1 MTTGHHCIKIRLFNQ
16 ITIILLLVL
25 TVSWSQSENIVSAQN
40 NDQLT
45 VTFIDVGQ
53 GDSSLLSTNGGID
66 ILIDGGPK
74 SSAKPALTYLNDNG
88 VTQLDVM
95 VISHLDA
102 DHIGGLVDVLK
113 SSIDV
118 DMVIYSGNTI
128 CTTNICQ
135 SLWEELNNRGLTP
148 TAVAAGDTYQWG
160 TISSTIINPG
170 STLTGDQ
177 NKDSVVMYV
186 DFGATNILYT
196 GDITETIE
204 KDLVNQGFL
213 HSTDIL
219 KVAHHGSKDSTCIE
233 FLTATTPSIAVIS
246 VGENNTYGH
255 PGAET
260 LQRLNDFGAIIYRTD
275 LDGDVVFHYNESDSD
290 VTDQYQYIPLFRHY
304 VGSSQTPD
312 PMPGENVQCST
323 FGDVEICASVSDASP
338 TQNSDVTVYGRLVVN
353 GVPQSGKGMQT
364 AWHYKSTTS
373 HCDSGITDSGGLAD
387 CTRSIGRAS
396 IGYEVIIDVT
406 IGGYSVT
413 TSFTPVD

>member
-1 MTTGHHCIKIRLFNQ
+1 MVNRHHKKTIRSFTQIIIVLF
-16 ITIILLLVL
+16 LVF
-25 TVSWSQSENIVSAQN
+25 TVSHTPRDVIVSAQAS
-40 NDQLT
+40 DQLK

-53 GDSSLLSTNGGID
+53 GDSSLLSTSSGTD
-66 ILIDGGPK
+66 ILIDGGPIT
-74 SSAKPALTYLNDNG
+74 STKPALKYLNDNG

-118 DMVIYSGNTI
+118 DTVIYSGNTI

-148 TAVAAGDTYQWG
+148 TAVAAGDAYQWG
-160 TISSTIINPG
+160 AISSTIINPG
-170 STLTGDQ
+170 PTLTGDQ

-196 GDITETIE
+196 GDITDTVE
-204 KDLVNQGFL
+204 KDLVNQGYL

-219 KVAHHGSKDSTCIE
+219 KVAHHGSKDSTCTE

-246 VGENNTYGH
+246 VGENNSYGH

-260 LQRLNDFGAIIYRTD
+260 LQRLTDVGATIYRTD
-275 LDGDVVFHYNESDSD
+275 LDGDVVFTFDESGSE
-290 VTDQYQYIPLFRHY
+290 VMDQYQYLPLFRY
-304 VGSSQTPD
+304 GAGSSQTPD

-323 FGDVEICASVSDASP
+323 TKNVEICVSVSDDSP
-338 TQNSDVTVYGRLVVN
+338 VQNSDVTVYGRLVIN
-353 GVPQSGKGMQT
+353 GVPQSGKAMQT

-396 IGYEVIIDVT
+396 IGYEVIIDVS
-406 IGGYSVT
+406 ISGYSVS
-413 TSFTPVD
+413 TSFTPSE